1 MFFQSYA
8 LIPIEPKRQCIAAL
22 MCEVWLRSDSVSL
35 SAQLEPISSDKRMEA
50 SINTYYPEHS
60 NDARILLLSS
70 LNEGD
75 TQFDIGKGVRSTIRF
90 EDLRALTF
98 NREGDVVCSTLI
110 VGGEQYRVCE
120 LSVERFWSL
129 VSGKTFHVI
138 WEVNV
143 QRIDPAVL
151 KQGLFSSEKEAIIYV
166 QDAFASGRID
176 RISWMLVPGIRVHLI
191 QDSNE

>member
-1 MFFQSYA
+1 
-8 LIPIEPKRQCIAAL
+8 

-70 LNEGD
+70 LNEDD

-110 VGGEQYRVCE
+110 VGGEQYRVCD

-129 VSGKTFHVI
+129 VSGKTFLVI

-176 RISWMLVPGIRVHLI
+176 RIRWMLVPGIRVHLI